1 MNLARHYRTL
11 GLRPGSSAR
20 EIKAAYRQ
28 LVRQYHPDINPDKQ
42 AVEHF
47 IKINDAYTAISAAL
61 QRTTRKKQP
70 HTGRAHTGR
79 AQHKTSTAKKTDTQS
94 TTTTQPANTSSTR
107 SQPPLNLDRLDID
120 SLKLQLEELGIGN
133 FSHSQETATS
143 HSNGYT
149 AFRHTASNSGSPNG
163 KGEPNASDTNE
174 QASQH
179 TTRSE
184 GIDTEGTNSEAT
196 DISHDISLKQDAYS
210 QLKKL
215 LKHQKYP
222 RAVALVEGLAHRMP
236 TDTEISQWQAIVY
249 QRWGRLL
256 IDQGQHHKASIYLK
270 KALRTDP
277 NNPSLWSE
285 VNRDFW
291 HLNQLE
297 GNLPFQSNLDAVSSQ
312 PKPIQ

>member
-11 GLRPGSSAR
+11 GLRPGSSGS
-20 EIKAAYRQ
+20 EIKAAYRH

-47 IKINDAYTAISAAL
+47 IKINDAYTAISATL
-61 QRTTRKKQP
+61 QRAARKKP
-70 HTGRAHTGR
+70 PRPDR
-79 AQHKTSTAKKTDTQS
+79 AQHTPSPAQTTDTK
-94 TTTTQPANTSSTR
+94 PAATSRTR
-107 SQPPLNLDRLDID
+107 PQQPLNLDRLDVD

-133 FSHSQETATS
+133 FSHSQETTTS
-143 HSNGYT
+143 HSHGQT
-149 AFRHTASNSGSPNG
+149 AFNQTAFNSGIPNEHS
-163 KGEPNASDTNE
+163 EPNAGTTDEQVPKHTSLSDV
-174 QASQH
+174 
-179 TTRSE
+179 
-184 GIDTEGTNSEAT
+184 T
-196 DISHDISLKQDAYS
+196 DSDAPENAHDISLKQDAYS

-236 TDTEISQWQAIVY
+236 TDAEISQWQAIVY

-256 IDQGQHHKASIYLK
+256 IEQGQHQKARIYLK

-285 VNRDFW
+285 VNRDLW
-291 HLNQLE
+291 HLTHLE
-297 GNLPFQSNLDAVSSQ
+297 DNFNFQSNFDAVRSQ
-312 PKPIQ
+312 PKSVQ

>member
-11 GLRPGSSAR
+11 GLRPGSSGS
-20 EIKAAYRQ
+20 EIKAAYRH

-47 IKINDAYTAISAAL
+47 IKINDAYTAISATL
-61 QRTTRKKQP
+61 QRAARRKP
-70 HTGRAHTGR
+70 PRPNR
-79 AQHKTSTAKKTDTQS
+79 AQYTSSPVQ
-94 TTTTQPANTSSTR
+94 TTGTQPAAPRSTSPH
-107 SQPPLNLDRLDID
+107 QPLNLDRLDVD
-120 SLKLQLEELGIGN
+120 NLKLQLEELGIGN
-133 FSHSQETATS
+133 FSHSPETVPS
-143 HSNGYT
+143 DSNGQT
-149 AFRHTASNSGSPNG
+149 AFNQTAFDSGIPNEH
-163 KGEPNASDTNE
+163 GEPNA
-174 QASQH
+174 
-179 TTRSE
+179 
-184 GIDTEGTNSEAT
+184 GAT
-196 DISHDISLKQDAYS
+196 DKQEPKHTSLSDVTDSDATENAHDISLKQDAYS

-236 TDTEISQWQAIVY
+236 TDAEISQWQAIVY

-256 IDQGQHHKASIYLK
+256 IEQGQHQKARIYLK

-285 VNRDFW
+285 VNRDLW
-291 HLNQLE
+291 HLTHLE
-297 GNLPFQSNLDAVSSQ
+297 GNFNFPSNLDAVRSQ